1 MGSTRL
7 GLVSL
12 GRSTERGTPYESL
25 FCDDTLAV
33 LSISQEHPNRS
44 PRTSVIPRTS
54 FFAVWHRG
62 GFRLKPAVARLSLRT
77 ATKWT
82 NQTLHERPF
91 EALRAEHVPA
101 GGNPGVHRVVDQA
114 DRTDVI
120 YALNMIVLRRIIH
133 GIHGRARGSRHYT
146 CVFG

>member
-1 MGSTRL
+1 MQFRNGRNSTILSTSVFRNENDTSKADESKVVRQFLLLAWHLDAPVDLKGIDLELATTILEYKFLNLSKRARL

-54 FFAVWHRG
+54 
-62 GFRLKPAVARLSLRT
+62 
-77 ATKWT
+77 
-82 NQTLHERPF
+82 
-91 EALRAEHVPA
+91 
-101 GGNPGVHRVVDQA
+101 
-114 DRTDVI
+114 
-120 YALNMIVLRRIIH
+120 
-133 GIHGRARGSRHYT
+133 
-146 CVFG
+146 